1 MVLGSSLDRVPEHLA
16 RESVP
21 LSLVFRAW
29 ATTVVGLAWASLG
42 LTMAMTALIGL
53 VMTLFVSPVLWV
65 RTVGDLDRARGA
77 ASYAAKLLLLAVP
90 IVLVSSSY
98 TMMESL
104 SQAVMQLHLERTAL
118 RDGGEAHIPRIR
130 ENYRK
135 HIAGF
140 GDGLRISVGGGLL
153 AALLEILGLYCWTRR
168 RLAQTWT
175 VGLLLALFGP
185 ALACAIYVFAPL
197 LL

>member
-1 MVLGSSLDRVPEHLA
+1 MVLGLLLDRVRQRDTLA
-16 RESVP
+16 
-21 LSLVFRAW
+21 LVFRAW

-42 LTMAMTALIGL
+42 LNMTALIGL

-65 RTVGDLDRARGA
+65 RTLGDLDRARGA

-98 TMMESL
+98 TMTESL
-104 SQAVMQLHLERTAL
+104 SQALTHRHLEATAL
-118 RDGGEAHIPRIR
+118 RDGRAAYIPL
-130 ENYRK
+130 YRDGYRQ

-140 GDGLRISVGGGLL
+140 RDGLRISVGGGLL

>member
-1 MVLGSSLDRVPEHLA
+1 MVLGSSLDRVPQQLA

-42 LTMAMTALIGL
+42 LNMTSLIGL

-65 RTVGDLDRARGA
+65 RTLGDLDRARGA

-90 IVLVSSSY
+90 IVLVISSW
-98 TMMESL
+98 TMTLSL
-104 SQAVMQLHLERTAL
+104 SQALTYRHLEATAL
-118 RDGGEAHIPRIR
+118 RDGRPAYIPL
-130 ENYRK
+130 YRGFYRQ

-140 GDGLRISVGGGLL
+140 RDGLRISVGGGLL

>member
-1 MVLGSSLDRVPEHLA
+1 MVLGSSLDRVPQHLA

-42 LTMAMTALIGL
+42 LTMTALIGL

-65 RTVGDLDRARGA
+65 RTLGDLDRARGA

-90 IVLVSSSY
+90 IVLVSSSW
-98 TMMESL
+98 TMTESL
-104 SQAVMQLHLERTAL
+104 SQAVTQLHLEGTAL
-118 RDGGEAHIPRIR
+118 RDGRAAYIPL
-130 ENYRK
+130 YRDGYRQ

-140 GDGLRISVGGGLL
+140 RDGLRISVGGGLL

-168 RLAQTWT
+168 RLAQAWT